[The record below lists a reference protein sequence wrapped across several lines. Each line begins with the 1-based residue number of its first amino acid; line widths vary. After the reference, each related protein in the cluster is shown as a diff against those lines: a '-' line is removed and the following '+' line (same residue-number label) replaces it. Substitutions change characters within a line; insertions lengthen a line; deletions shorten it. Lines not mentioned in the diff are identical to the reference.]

1 MVEDF
6 IEAYVKKIVTEPNK
20 IRIIKTELDMNF
32 YEIEILSSSQ
42 DAGRLI
48 GKDGKMIGAIKTFVS
63 GIKAKDG
70 NSYRII
76 VKPQTT
82 EA

>member
-20 IRIIKTELDMNF
+20 IRIIKTELDTNF

-76 VKPQTT
+76 VKSQTT

>member
-1 MVEDF
+1 MVENF
-6 IEAYVKKIVTEPNK
+6 IEAYVKKIVAEPDK
-20 IRIIKTELDMNF
+20 IRVIKTELDANF
-32 YEIEILSSSQ
+32 YEIEILSSLQ

-48 GKDGKMIGAIKTFVS
+48 GKDGKMIGAIKTFIS

-76 VKPQTT
+76 VKPQD
-82 EA
+82 

>member
-20 IRIIKTELDMNF
+20 IRIIKTELDTNF

-48 GKDGKMIGAIKTFVS
+48 GKDGKMIGTIKTFVS

>member
-20 IRIIKTELDMNF
+20 IRIIKTELDTNF

>member
-20 IRIIKTELDMNF
+20 IRIIKTELDTNF

-76 VKPQTT
+76 VKPQIT